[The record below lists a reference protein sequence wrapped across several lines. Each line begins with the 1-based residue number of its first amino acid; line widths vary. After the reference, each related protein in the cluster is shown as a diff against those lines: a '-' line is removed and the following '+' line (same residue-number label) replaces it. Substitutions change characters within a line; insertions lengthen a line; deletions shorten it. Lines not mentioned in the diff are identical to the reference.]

1 MVELH
6 SRPPNCV
13 AMKAGSPTLCQVLK
27 VFDYIEITR
36 KPRRSLF
43 REVIVAK
50 SGMITFF
57 DTNQPQPS
65 DLSSPSCPDF
75 PCRLRELSADTWYGS

>member
-27 VFDYIEITR
+27 VFYYIEITR

-50 SGMITFF
+50 SGIITFF

-75 PCRLRELSADTWYGS
+75 PCRLREFS